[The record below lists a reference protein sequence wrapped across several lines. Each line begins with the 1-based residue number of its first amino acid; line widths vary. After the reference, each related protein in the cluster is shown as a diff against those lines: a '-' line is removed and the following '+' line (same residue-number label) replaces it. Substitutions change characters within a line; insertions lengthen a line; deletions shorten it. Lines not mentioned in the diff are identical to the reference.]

1 MTYQYSVLVA
11 GSGETS
17 RANVEALIEDHYHA
31 NGKNGLVIVAFTNRP
46 SPGQIWAAQL
56 AASKDL
62 DVVVVSPEHGVLD
75 ALGKANRVKSD
86 NPFATAVELAKT
98 KAENPQAFIL
108 WSDDDPDSVECLA
121 HCKAHLVL
129 ALDLRQGLMEIQPA
143 ADLEPSTPPVIPD
156 IELLPENPPTVDLEA
171 IEDESEDEIEEDED
185 EESDTSDIIYEGI
198 YAIAELIAD
207 MVAERLRAD
216 KE

>member
-46 SPGQIWAAQL
+46 SPGQVWTAQL
-56 AASKDL
+56 AASKSL
-62 DVVVVSPEHGVLD
+62 DIVVVSPEHGVLD
-75 ALGKANRVKSD
+75 GMGKANRVKSD

-121 HCKAHLVL
+121 HCKAHLVP
-129 ALDLRQGLMEIQPA
+129 ALDLRQGLMEISPA
-143 ADLEPSTPPVIPD
+143 ADLEPSEPPSVPD

-171 IEDESEDEIEEDED
+171 SEDEPED
-185 EESDTSDIIYEGI
+185 EEEEEDDEETDISDIIYEGI
-198 YAIAELIAD
+198 YAIADLIAD
-207 MVAERLRAD
+207 LVAERLKAD
-216 KE
+216 KK